1 MYVIQLVLP
10 DFMLIALGWV
20 LLHKLNFSA
29 DFFRTAEKL
38 VYFVLFPA
46 LLFQSI
52 TQTPLSASG
61 AWTLFQGAAGL
72 ALFGIIMANLA
83 IPLLRPNPTAHAS
96 VSQCA
101 YRFNTYMGLSIAAS
115 LGGAEGQTIMAVL
128 VGFSVPLVNI
138 AAVHGLARQSNG
150 KVLREIVRNPLIIA
164 TVSALIWNFLEL
176 PIPKPVDTTL
186 ARLGACAIAIG
197 LMCVGATLSLHGT
210 RSSAGLMGWM
220 IGIKLLLLPVA
231 ALAIGWVLN
240 MPVLERQMLFL
251 FSALPTASSAHVLAA
266 RMGGDARLTAVT
278 MSISTLISAIT
289 IPLWLMIGTSS

>member
-1 MYVIQLVLP
+1 MHVIQLVLP
-10 DFMLIALGWV
+10 DFMLIALGWM

-29 DFFRTAEKL
+29 EFFRTAEKL

-52 TQTPLSASG
+52 TQTPLSAAG

-83 IPLLRPNPTAHAS
+83 IPLLRPNSTAHAS

-101 YRFNTYMGLSIAAS
+101 YRFNTYMGLSIALS
-115 LGGAEGQTIMAVL
+115 LGGPEGQTIMAVL

-138 AAVHGLARQSNG
+138 AAVHGLARQGNG

-164 TVSALIWNFLEL
+164 TVSALLWNFLQL
-176 PIPKPVDTTL
+176 PLPQPIDTAL

-210 RSSAGLMGWM
+210 RSAAGLMGWM
-220 IGIKLLLLPVA
+220 LGVKLLLMPLA
-231 ALAIGWVLN
+231 ALAIGWLLN

-251 FSALPTASSAHVLAA
+251 FSMLPTASSAHVLAA

-278 MSISTLISAIT
+278 MSVGTLFSAIT
-289 IPLWLMIGTSS
+289 IPLWLMMETYL

>member
-52 TQTPLSASG
+52 TQAPLSASG
-61 AWTLFQGAAGL
+61 AWTLFLAAAGL
-72 ALFGIIMANLA
+72 ALFGIILANLA
-83 IPLLRPNPTAHAS
+83 IPVLRPNPTAHAS

-101 YRFNTYMGLSIAAS
+101 YRFNTYMGLSIAIS
-115 LGGAEGQTIMAVL
+115 LGGPEGQMIMAVL

-138 AAVHGLARQSNG
+138 AAVHGLARQANG
-150 KVLREIVRNPLIIA
+150 KVLREIIRNPLIIA
-164 TVSALIWNFLEL
+164 TVSALIWNFLQL
-176 PIPKPVDTTL
+176 PIPKPIDTAL

-210 RSSAGLMGWM
+210 RSAAALMGWM
-220 IGIKLLLLPVA
+220 LAVKLLLLPLA
-231 ALAIGWVLN
+231 ALLIGWVLN
-240 MPVLERQMLFL
+240 LPLLEWQMLFL
-251 FSALPTASSAHVLAA
+251 FSALPTASSAHVLTA

-278 MSISTLISAIT
+278 MSVGTLFSAIT
-289 IPLWLMIGTSS
+289 IPLWLMVATFT